1 MFEANTTK
9 PIELFLTEENYSSNI
24 DRVCKNSVQLMKTST
39 EYRKFIE
46 QHPSRFLIGFP
57 MPFRLLAESIAHQS
71 LPTTEF
77 RIAETLLEKMMSL
90 KLPVVFLGKHD
101 SSILNVSAK
110 EVERL
115 GMTKTEV
122 LKYSIE
128 NGLKYNEY
136 QGTEED
142 IIDFVK
148 EARLHIRKEVF
159 ENCDILG
166 NVNLYLKMIGKE
178 GW

>member
-1 MFEANTTK
+1 MFEAITTK

-24 DRVCKNSVQLMKTST
+24 DRVCHDSVQLMKTST

-46 QHPSRFLIGFP
+46 QYPSRFLIGFP

-71 LPTTEF
+71 LPTTGF

-90 KLPVVFLGKHD
+90 KLPVVFLGKYD
-101 SSILNVSAK
+101 STILKVSAK

-115 GMTKTEV
+115 GMTEV

-136 QGTEED
+136 QGTQED

-166 NVNLYLKMIGKE
+166 NVNLYLKMIEKE

>member
-1 MFEANTTK
+1 MLEAIITK
-9 PIELFLTEENYSSNI
+9 PIELFLTEENYYSNI
-24 DRVCKNSVQLMKTST
+24 DRVCQNSVQLMKTST

-46 QHPSRFLIGFP
+46 QYPSRFLIGFP

-90 KLPVVFLGKHD
+90 KLPVVFLDKHD
-101 SSILNVSAK
+101 SIILKVSAK

-115 GMTKTEV
+115 GMTEV

-159 ENCDILG
+159 ENCDILC
-166 NVNLYLKMIGKE
+166 NLNLYLKMIGKE